1 MTLIS
6 IREIEEDADGN
17 NAEVCLDG
25 GQKVKVKVT
34 DPFTEEQEELLGWY
48 FEDYIKF
55 PFTDR
60 VDAQR
65 ASESI
70 KEYGEKLFNQV
81 FDNSV
86 INRRYMQAMESGAE
100 NLAIEIAGSPDFH
113 KLHWEAI
120 KDPSLPNPLVL
131 TVPIVRRN
139 LEMQVIRANPRE
151 SPTINLL
158 IVTARPG
165 GTKDVGYRTISRP
178 LVSEI
183 RQAGLRVKVDIL
195 RPGTYKELVNHLLE
209 TRDKY
214 GTGYYHVIHFDVH
227 GALLTFKD
235 LDIGFKTNQFTYQSR
250 FGRGDIKE
258 YEELKAFLFLE
269 SEKEKQSDPLEAGE
283 LANLLLEHQIPI
295 TILNACQSGK
305 QVGTEETSLGSRLMK
320 AGVQM
325 VLAMGYSVTVSAAQL
340 MMRTLYRKIFEGY
353 ELPSAIRRAR
363 LELFNQKGRRV
374 YFNQV
379 VDLEDWILPVVYENQ
394 HLSLRPRDFTLQEN
408 KDYYE
413 KQTRNYEPPKTTYGF
428 VGRDLDVLEIEKRLL
443 LKRNVLLI
451 KGMAGS
457 GKTSLLHHLGSWWQT
472 TGFVDQVFYFGY
484 DDKAHTLQQIMM
496 AIAKRLM
503 TDVEYAGGFQPLS
516 LDAQRIKLAGILRAN
531 RHLLILDNLES
542 ITATNLAIPNT
553 LTRDEQEKLHAFLT
567 DLSDGKTLVLLGSR
581 GGEEWLSSGTFEKN
595 VYDLPGLDPEATST
609 LADLILERYGTTKYR
624 QDRDLGRLLKLLDGY
639 PLPMEV
645 VLANLS
651 HQTPAEIL
659 TALEKGDEGIDMHS
673 EKKTESI
680 LKCIDYSFGNISPEA
695 QDLLACLAPFTSVI
709 NISHLPQYTEQLR
722 KQPALSKLP
731 FDRWQNV
738 LQEAVNWGLLTPHH
752 EIPIFISLQPIFPY
766 FLRSRLNS
774 PMQAEKKM
782 AIETTFRQHYDD
794 IGLEIWTLLQSKEAN
809 QKQIGQVLAR
819 FEYENLYTA
828 LNLALSAR
836 VSIVKLYGALSSY
849 IDTTQDHRRGLE
861 LGKAILISMET
872 YPKEILKGQLGL
884 EFASI
889 IDGIATRQLKLKR
902 YDSAEASYKKA
913 LDILSQQKEA
923 DTKLVETGKAGIL
936 HRLGMV
942 AHDQRQYKQA
952 EEYYKKALEIKI
964 EYKDRYEQAST
975 YHELGIVA
983 QAQRQYK
990 QAKEYYKKALEI
1002 FIEFNAYEQASTY
1015 HQLGRVAQEQRQY
1028 KRAEKYYKKAL
1039 EIKIKIEFNAYGQ
1052 ASTYHQLGRVAKEQ
1066 RQYKQ
1071 AKEYYKK
1078 ALEIKIEYKDRYDQ
1092 AVTYLN
1098 LGVIAHDQR
1107 QYEQAR
1113 EYYMQALRI
1122 YVEYKDEY
1130 YIAMTLRNLAI
1141 LWQASNDGSIPDLV
1155 ASAMGVS
1162 SDEAKALFTNALK
1175 STEQKGEG

>member
-6 IREIEEDADGN
+6 IREIVEDADGN
-17 NAEVCLDG
+17 NAEVCLDH
-25 GQKVKVKVT
+25 GQRVKIKVT
-34 DPFTEEQEELLGWY
+34 DPFTKEQEQLLGWY
-48 FEDYIKF
+48 FEKYIQF

-70 KEYGEKLFNQV
+70 KDYGEKLFNQV
-81 FDNSV
+81 FANFE
-86 INRRYMQAMESGAE
+86 IHMQYKQAFVSG
-100 NLAIEIAGSPDFH
+100 NLTIEIAGSPDFH

-165 GTKDVGYRTISRP
+165 GAKDVGYRTISRP
-178 LVSEI
+178 LVNEI
-183 RQAGLRVKVDIL
+183 RQAGLRVKIDIL
-195 RPGTYKELVNHLLE
+195 RPGTYEAFVNHLLE

-227 GALLTFKD
+227 GALLTYKD
-235 LDIGFKTNQFTYQSR
+235 LDIGFKTNQFTYQPR

-258 YEELKAFLFLE
+258 YEGLKAFLFLE
-269 SEKEKQSDPLEAGE
+269 GEEENQSDPLEAGE
-283 LANLLLEHQIPI
+283 LANLLLEHQIPL

-340 MMRTLYRKIFEGY
+340 MMRTLYREIFEGRD
-353 ELPSAIRRAR
+353 LPSAIRRAR

-394 HLSLRPRDFTLQEN
+394 QLSLKPREFTPQEN

-413 KQTRNYEPPKTTYGF
+413 KQTRNYEQPKTTYGF
-428 VGRDLDVLEIEKRLL
+428 AGRDLDVLEIEKRLL

-484 DDKAHTLQQIMM
+484 DDKAHTLQQIMIT
-496 AIAKRLM
+496 IAQRLM
-503 TDVEYAGGFQPLS
+503 TDVEYVGGFQPLS

-553 LTRDEQEKLHAFLT
+553 LTKAEQENLHTFIT
-567 DLSDGKTLVLLGSR
+567 DLSEGKTLVLLGSR
-581 GGEEWLSSGTFEKN
+581 GSEEWLSSGTFEKN

-609 LADLILERYGTTKYR
+609 LADLILEQYHTTKYR

-659 TALEKGDEGIDMHS
+659 TALEKGDEGIDMRS

-709 NISHLPQYTEQLR
+709 NISLIPAYIEKLREQ
-722 KQPALSKLP
+722 PVLSDLP
-731 FDRWQNV
+731 FDRWQDV
-738 LQEAVNWGLLTPHH
+738 LKEATNWGLLTNHQ
-752 EIPIFISLQPIFPY
+752 IPIFMSLQPIFPY

-774 PMQAEKKM
+774 PIQAEKKM
-782 AIETTFRQHYDD
+782 AIETAFRQHYDY
-794 IGLEIWTLLQSKEAN
+794 IGNVIWTFLQSKEAN
-809 QKQIGQVLAR
+809 QRQIGQVLAR
-819 FEYENLYTA
+819 FEYENLFTA
-828 LNLALSAR
+828 LNLVLSAR
-836 VSIVKLYGALSSY
+836 VSILNIHLALSLY
-849 IDTTQDHRRGLE
+849 IDTIQDHLRGLE
-861 LGKAILISMET
+861 LSEVILTSMET
-872 YPKEILKGQLGL
+872 YPEEFLKGQLGL

-889 IDGIATRQLKLKR
+889 IDDIAGRQLSLKR

-913 LDILSQQKEA
+913 MDILSQQKEA
-923 DTKLVETGKAGIL
+923 DTKLVETMKAGEL
-936 HRLGMV
+936 QNLGQV
-942 AHDQRQYKQA
+942 AQGHRQYKQA
-952 EEYYKKALEIKI
+952 KDYYKKALEVFIKFN
-964 EYKDRYEQAST
+964 DHYEQARI
-975 YHELGIVA
+975 YHQLGMVA
-983 QAQRQYK
+983 QDQEQYK
-990 QAKEYYKKALEI
+990 KAEEYYKKALEI
-1002 FIEFNAYEQASTY
+1002 FIEFKYRYEQAGTY
-1015 HQLGRVAQEQRQY
+1015 HQLGMVAQDQEH
-1028 KRAEKYYKKAL
+1028 YKKAEEYYKMAL
-1039 EIKIKIEFNAYGQ
+1039 EICIEFKYRYEQ
-1052 ASTYHQLGRVAKEQ
+1052 ARTYHQLGMVAQ
-1066 RQYKQ
+1066 
-1071 AKEYYKK
+1071 
-1078 ALEIKIEYKDRYDQ
+1078 
-1092 AVTYLN
+1092 
-1098 LGVIAHDQR
+1098 DQR

-1122 YVEYKDEY
+1122 DIEYKDEY
-1130 YIAMTLRNLAI
+1130 SIAVTLRNLTR
-1141 LWQASNDGSIPDLV
+1141 LWQASNDGAIPDLV
-1155 ASAMGVS
+1155 ASAVGVS
-1162 SDEAKALFTNALK
+1162 SDEAKALLTNSLK
-1175 STEQKGEG
+1175 PAEQKDKG

>member
-17 NAEVCLDG
+17 NAEVYLDG
-25 GQKVKVKVT
+25 GQRVKVKVT
-34 DPFTEEQEELLGWY
+34 DPFIEEQEELLRWY

-81 FDNSV
+81 FANFE
-86 INRRYMQAMESGAE
+86 IHMQYKQALVSG

-139 LEMQVIRANPRE
+139 LDMQVIPAKLRE

-165 GTKDVGYRTISRP
+165 GAKDVGYRTISRP
-178 LVSEI
+178 LVNEI
-183 RQAGLRVKVDIL
+183 RQAELRVKVDIL
-195 RPGTYKELVNHLLE
+195 RPGTYEAFVNHLLE
-209 TRDKY
+209 TRDKH

-227 GALLTFKD
+227 GALLTYEE
-235 LDIGFKTNQFTYQSR
+235 LDKGFKSDRFMFQTR

-258 YEELKAFLFLE
+258 YEGYKAFLFLE
-269 SEKEKQSDPLEAGE
+269 GEEENQSDPLEAGE

-340 MMRTLYRKIFEGY
+340 MMRTLYREIFEGHD
-353 ELPSAIRRAR
+353 LPSAIRRAR
-363 LELFNQKGRRV
+363 LELSNQKGRKV

-394 HLSLRPRDFTLQEN
+394 HLSLKPREFTTQEN

-413 KQTRNYEPPKTTYGF
+413 KQTQNYEPPKTAYGF

-496 AIAKRLM
+496 VIAKRLM
-503 TDVEYAGGFQPLS
+503 NEVEYMSSFHQLS
-516 LDAQRIKLAGILRAN
+516 LDAQRKKLAEILRAN
-531 RHLLILDNLES
+531 RRLLILDNLES

-553 LTRDEQEKLHAFLT
+553 LTRDEQEKLHTFIT
-567 DLSDGKTLVLLGSR
+567 DLSEGKTLVLLGSR
-581 GGEEWLSSGTFEKN
+581 GGEEWLSSGTFESN

-609 LADLILERYGTTKYR
+609 LTDLILERYGVTKYR
-624 QDRDLGRLLKLLDGY
+624 QDKDLGRLLKLLDGY

-659 TALEKGDEGIDMHS
+659 TALQKGDEGIDMRS

-680 LKCIDYSFGNISPEA
+680 LKCIDYSFGNISPET

-709 NISHLPQYTEQLR
+709 NINAIPAYIEKLREQT
-722 KQPALSKLP
+722 ALSDLP
-731 FDRWQNV
+731 FDRWQSV

-752 EIPIFISLQPIFPY
+752 EVPIFMSLQPIFPY

-782 AIETTFRQHYDD
+782 AIETAFRQHYDD
-794 IGLEIWTLLQSKEAN
+794 IGYAIGTLLQSKEAKE
-809 QKQIGQVLAR
+809 KQHGQVLAR
-819 FEYENLYTA
+819 FEYENLFTA

-836 VSIVKLYGALSSY
+836 ISILNIYLTLTFY
-849 IDTTQDHRRGLE
+849 INTIQDHRKGLE
-861 LGKAILISMET
+861 LGEAILASMET
-872 YPKEILKGQLGL
+872 YPEEILKGQLGI
-884 EFASI
+884 EFVSI
-889 IDGIATRQLKLKR
+889 IDGIATQQLLLKR

-913 LDILSQQKEA
+913 LDILSQQKKA
-923 DTKLVETGKAGIL
+923 DTKLVEMVRAGIL
-936 HRLGMV
+936 HQLGWV
-942 AHDQRQYKQA
+942 VHEQRQYGQAEEYYKKALEINIEFNARYEQASTYHNLGWVALVQRQYRQA

-964 EYKDRYEQAST
+964 E
-975 YHELGIVA
+975 
-983 QAQRQYK
+983 
-990 QAKEYYKKALEI
+990 
-1002 FIEFNAYEQASTY
+1002 FNTRYEQASTY
-1015 HQLGRVAQEQRQY
+1015 HQLGRVAQEQGQY
-1028 KRAEKYYKKAL
+1028 KQAEEHYNKAL
-1039 EIKIKIEFNAYGQ
+1039 EIRIEFKDRYEQ
-1052 ASTYHQLGRVAKEQ
+1052 AGTYHQLGTLAHEQ
-1066 RQYKQ
+1066 KQYEQ
-1071 AKEYYKK
+1071 AEEYYKK
-1078 ALEIKIEYKDRYDQ
+1078 ALEINIEFNARYDQ
-1092 AVTYLN
+1092 AETYLN
-1098 LGVIAHDQR
+1098 LGVITREQN

-1122 YVEYKDEY
+1122 YVEYNDEY
-1130 YIAMTLRNLAI
+1130 YIDGTLGNLAI

-1155 ASAMGVS
+1155 ASAAGVS
-1162 SDEAKALFTNALK
+1162 SDEAKALLTTALE
-1175 STEQKGEG
+1175 SAEQKGEG

>member
-1 MTLIS
+1 MVYYLPFIIAHFYDLLTTSS

-17 NAEVCLDG
+17 NTEVCLDG
-25 GQKVKVKVT
+25 GQRVRVKVT
-34 DPFTEEQEELLGWY
+34 DPFTEEQEKLLGWY
-48 FEDYIKF
+48 FEDYIRF
-55 PFTDR
+55 PFTDQ

-81 FDNSV
+81 FADFD
-86 INRRYMQAMESGAE
+86 IHRRYMQAMESGAE

-165 GTKDVGYRTISRP
+165 GAKDVGYRTISRP

-209 TRDKY
+209 IRDNHS
-214 GTGYYHVIHFDVH
+214 TGYYHVIHFDVH

-258 YEELKAFLFLE
+258 YEGLKAFLFLE

-305 QVGTEETSLGSRLMK
+305 QVGIEETSLGSRLMK

-340 MMRTLYRKIFEGY
+340 MMRTLYREIFEGHD
-353 ELPSAIRRAR
+353 LPSAIRRAR
-363 LELFNQKGRRV
+363 LELFNQKERRV

-394 HLSLRPRDFTLQEN
+394 HLSLKPREFTPQEN

-413 KQTRNYEPPKTTYGF
+413 KQTQNYEPPKTTYGF

-451 KGMAGS
+451 KGMGGS

-484 DDKAHTLQQIMM
+484 DVKAHTLQQIMM
-496 AIAKRLM
+496 TIAKRLM
-503 TDVEYAGGFQPLS
+503 TDIEYAGGFQPLS

-553 LTRDEQEKLHAFLT
+553 LTSIEQEQIHAFLT
-567 DLSDGKTLVLLGSR
+567 DLFEGRTLVLLGSR
-581 GGEEWLSSGTFEKN
+581 GGEEWLSRGTFKEN

-609 LADLILERYGTTKYR
+609 LADLILERYGVTKYR
-624 QDRDLGRLLKLLDGY
+624 QDEDFDKLLKLLDGY
-639 PLPMEV
+639 PLSMEV

-651 HQTPAEIL
+651 HQTPGEIL
-659 TALEKGDEGIDMHS
+659 TALEKGDEGIDMRS

-709 NISHLPQYTEQLR
+709 NINVIPEYIEKLREQSI
-722 KQPALSKLP
+722 LSDLP
-731 FDRWQNV
+731 FDRWQDV

-752 EIPIFISLQPIFPY
+752 QIPIFMSLQPIFPY

-774 PMQAEKKM
+774 PMQTEKKM
-782 AIETTFRQHYDD
+782 AIETTFRQHYDN
-794 IGLEIWTLLQSKEAN
+794 IGLAIAQLLQSKEAN
-809 QKQIGQVLAR
+809 QRQQGQVLAR
-819 FEYENLYTA
+819 FEYENIFTA

-836 VSIVKLYGALSSY
+836 VSITNIYYTLSLY
-849 IDTTQDHRRGLE
+849 IDTTQDHQRGLE
-861 LGKAILISMET
+861 LGEAILASMET
-872 YPKEILKGQLGL
+872 YPEEILKGQFGVD
-884 EFASI
+884 FVAI
-889 IDGIATRQLKLKR
+889 IDGIAMRQFFLKR

-923 DTKLVETGKAGIL
+923 DTKLVETIKAGIL

-942 AHDQRQYKQA
+942 AQEQKQYEQAEEYYKKALEICIEFNDRYDQAKTYHNLGYAAEEQRQYKQA
-952 EEYYKKALEIKI
+952 EEYYKKALEIFI
-964 EYKDRYEQAST
+964 EFNARYDQALPYHQLGMVAEEQRQYEQA
-975 YHELGIVA
+975 E
-983 QAQRQYK
+983 
-990 QAKEYYKKALEI
+990 EYYKKALEI
-1002 FIEFNAYEQASTY
+1002 FIEFNA
-1015 HQLGRVAQEQRQY
+1015 
-1028 KRAEKYYKKAL
+1028 
-1039 EIKIKIEFNAYGQ
+1039 
-1052 ASTYHQLGRVAKEQ
+1052 
-1066 RQYKQ
+1066 
-1071 AKEYYKK
+1071 
-1078 ALEIKIEYKDRYDQ
+1078 RYDQ
-1092 AVTYLN
+1092 AVTYGQ
-1098 LGVIAHDQR
+1098 LGNMAHEQG

-1122 YVEYKDEY
+1122 DIEYKDKY
-1130 YIAMTLRNLAI
+1130 YTAMDLRNLAR
-1141 LWQASNDGSIPDLV
+1141 LWQASNDDSIPDLV
-1155 ASAMGVS
+1155 ASAVGVS
-1162 SDEAKALFTNALK
+1162 PDEAKALLTNSLK
-1175 STEQKGEG
+1175 PAEQKDEG

>member
-1 MTLIS
+1 VTLIS

-17 NAEVCLDG
+17 NAEVYLDG
-25 GQKVKVKVT
+25 GQRVKVKVT
-34 DPFTEEQEELLGWY
+34 DPFIEEQEELLRWY

-81 FDNSV
+81 FANFE
-86 INRRYMQAMESGAE
+86 IHMQYKQALVSG

-139 LEMQVIRANPRE
+139 LDMQVIPAKLRE

-165 GTKDVGYRTISRP
+165 GAKDVGYRTISRP
-178 LVSEI
+178 LVNEI
-183 RQAGLRVKVDIL
+183 RQAELRVKVDIL
-195 RPGTYKELVNHLLE
+195 RPGTYEAFVNHLLE
-209 TRDKY
+209 TRDKH

-227 GALLTFKD
+227 GALLTYEE
-235 LDIGFKTNQFTYQSR
+235 LDKGFKSDRFMFQTR

-258 YEELKAFLFLE
+258 YEGLKAFLFLE
-269 SEKEKQSDPLEAGE
+269 GEEENQSDPLEAGE

-340 MMRTLYRKIFEGY
+340 MMRTLYREIFEGHD
-353 ELPSAIRRAR
+353 LPSAIRRAR
-363 LELFNQKGRRV
+363 LELSNQKGRKV

-394 HLSLRPRDFTLQEN
+394 HLSLKPREFTTQEN

-413 KQTRNYEPPKTTYGF
+413 KQTQNYEPPKTAYGF

-496 AIAKRLM
+496 VIAKRLM
-503 TDVEYAGGFQPLS
+503 NEVEYMSSFHQLS
-516 LDAQRIKLAGILRAN
+516 LDAQRKKLAEILRAN
-531 RHLLILDNLES
+531 RRLLILDNLES

-553 LTRDEQEKLHAFLT
+553 LTKAEQVQIHAFLT
-567 DLSDGKTLVLLGSR
+567 NLSDGKTLVLLGSR
-581 GGEEWLSSGTFEKN
+581 GGEEWLSRGTFEEN

-609 LADLILERYGTTKYR
+609 LADLILERYGTIKYR
-624 QDRDLGRLLKLLDGY
+624 QDKDLGRLLKLLDGY

-659 TALEKGDEGIDMHS
+659 TALEKGDEGIDMRS

-709 NISHLPQYTEQLR
+709 DIDTIPIYTEKLR
-722 KQPALSKLP
+722 GQPALSDLP
-731 FDRWQNV
+731 FDRWQDV
-738 LQEAVNWGLLTPHH
+738 LKEATNWGLLTNHQ
-752 EIPIFISLQPIFPY
+752 IPIFMILQPIFPY

-774 PMQAEKKM
+774 PIQAEKKT
-782 AIETTFRQHYDD
+782 AIETAFRQHYDD
-794 IGLEIWTLLQSKEAN
+794 IGNAIVGLLISKEAN
-809 QKQIGQVLAR
+809 QRQLGQMLAR

-836 VSIVKLYGALSSY
+836 VSIVNIYPALSLY
-849 IDTTQDHRRGLE
+849 IDTIQDHHRGLE
-861 LGKAILISMET
+861 LGEAVLVSIES
-872 YPKEILKGQLGL
+872 YPEEILKGKLGF
-884 EFASI
+884 EFVGT
-889 IDGIATRQLKLKR
+889 IDEIANRQLLLKR
-902 YDSAEASYKKA
+902 HDSAEASYKKA
-913 LDILSQQKEA
+913 MDILLQQKET
-923 DTKLVETGKAGIL
+923 DTKLVEKNRAGIL
-936 HRLGMV
+936 HRLGIIAQEQRQYQKAEEYYKKALEIKIEFNACYEQAVTYQNLGIV
-942 AHDQRQYKQA
+942 AQKQGQYEQAEEYYKKALDINIEFNARYEQASTYGQLSILAHEQRQYEQAEEYCKKALEIFIEFNARYDQAKIYHQLGYVADEQRQYKQA
-952 EEYYKKALEIKI
+952 EEYYKKALEI
-964 EYKDRYEQAST
+964 
-975 YHELGIVA
+975 
-983 QAQRQYK
+983 
-990 QAKEYYKKALEI
+990 
-1002 FIEFNAYEQASTY
+1002 FIEFNARYDQAKTY
-1015 HQLGRVAQEQRQY
+1015 HQLGYVADE
-1028 KRAEKYYKKAL
+1028 
-1039 EIKIKIEFNAYGQ
+1039 
-1052 ASTYHQLGRVAKEQ
+1052 
-1066 RQYKQ
+1066 
-1071 AKEYYKK
+1071 
-1078 ALEIKIEYKDRYDQ
+1078 
-1092 AVTYLN
+1092 
-1098 LGVIAHDQR
+1098 QR

-1122 YVEYKDEY
+1122 YVEYNDEY
-1130 YIAMTLRNLAI
+1130 YIDGTLGNLAI

-1155 ASAMGVS
+1155 ASAAGVS
-1162 SDEAKALFTNALK
+1162 SDEAKALLTTALE
-1175 STEQKGEG
+1175 SAEQKGEG

>member
-6 IREIEEDADGN
+6 IREIVEDADGN

-25 GQKVKVKVT
+25 GQRVRVKVT
-34 DPFTEEQEELLGWY
+34 DPFIEEQEQLLGWY
-48 FEDYIKF
+48 FEKYIQF

-70 KEYGEKLFNQV
+70 KDYGEKLFNQV
-81 FDNSV
+81 FANFE
-86 INRRYMQAMESGAE
+86 IHMQYKQAFVSG
-100 NLAIEIAGSPDFH
+100 NLTIEIAGSPDFH

-165 GTKDVGYRTISRP
+165 GAKDVGYRTISRP
-178 LVSEI
+178 LVNEL
-183 RQAGLRVKVDIL
+183 RQAELKVKVDIL

-209 TRDKY
+209 TRDMY

-227 GALLTFKD
+227 GALLPYED
-235 LDIGFKTNQFTYQSR
+235 LDIGFKANKFTYQPR

-258 YEELKAFLFLE
+258 YEGLKAFLFLE
-269 SEKEKQSDPLEAGE
+269 GEEENQSDPLEAGE

-340 MMRTLYRKIFEGY
+340 MMRTLYREIFEGHD
-353 ELPSAIRRAR
+353 LPSAIRRAR

-394 HLSLRPRDFTLQEN
+394 QLSLKPRDFTSQEN

-413 KQTRNYEPPKTTYGF
+413 RQTRNYEPPKTTYGF

-496 AIAKRLM
+496 TIAKSLM

-516 LDAQRIKLAGILRAN
+516 LDAQRIKLAEILRAN

-553 LTRDEQEKLHAFLT
+553 LTKAEQEKLHAFLT
-567 DLSDGKTLVLLGSR
+567 DLSEGRTLVLLGSR
-581 GGEEWLSSGTFEKN
+581 GREEWLSRGTFEEN

-609 LADLILERYGTTKYR
+609 LADLILERYGTIKYR
-624 QDRDLGRLLKLLDGY
+624 QDKDIGRLLKLLDGY

-709 NISHLPQYTEQLR
+709 NIDAIPAYTEKLR
-722 KQPALSKLP
+722 EQTALSKLP

-752 EIPIFISLQPIFPY
+752 EVPIFMSLQPIFPY

-774 PMQAEKKM
+774 TEQAEKKM
-782 AIETTFRQHYDD
+782 AIETAFRQHYDG
-794 IGLEIWTLLQSKEAN
+794 IGLKIATLLDSKEAN
-809 QKQIGQVLAR
+809 QRQLGQVLAR
-819 FEYENLYTA
+819 FEYENLFTA
-828 LNLALSAR
+828 LNLDLSAMVSIANLYLALS
-836 VSIVKLYGALSSY
+836 LY
-849 IDTTQDHRRGLE
+849 IDTTQDYGRGLE
-861 LGKAILISMET
+861 LGEAILASMES

-889 IDGIATRQLKLKR
+889 IDGIATSQLLLKR
-902 YDSAEASYKKA
+902 YNPAEASYKKA

-923 DTKLVETGKAGIL
+923 DIKLVETIKASIL
-936 HRLGMV
+936 HRLGVV
-942 AHDQRQYKQA
+942 AQEQRQYKQAEEYYKKALEICIEFNARYDQAPTYHQLGHVAQEQRQYKQA

-964 EYKDRYEQAST
+964 EFNDRYDQASTYNQLGVVAQEQKRYEQA
-975 YHELGIVA
+975 E
-983 QAQRQYK
+983 
-990 QAKEYYKKALEI
+990 EYYKKALEI
-1002 FIEFNAYEQASTY
+1002 CIEFNAYEQAAIY
-1015 HQLGRVAQEQRQY
+1015 HQLGRVAQAQ
-1028 KRAEKYYKKAL
+1028 
-1039 EIKIKIEFNAYGQ
+1039 
-1052 ASTYHQLGRVAKEQ
+1052 Q

-1071 AKEYYKK
+1071 AEEYYKK
-1078 ALEIKIEYKDRYDQ
+1078 ALEICIEFNTRYDQ
-1092 AVTYLN
+1092 TRIYQN
-1098 LGVIAHDQR
+1098 LGVIAHEQG

-1130 YIAMTLRNLAI
+1130 HIDLTLGNLAI
-1141 LWQASNDGSIPDLV
+1141 LWQASNDGNIPDLV

-1162 SDEAKALFTNALK
+1162 SDKAKAMLINSLK
-1175 STEQKGEG
+1175 SAEQKDEG